1 MNYFEFNGHRSNEFG
16 IRIQKKNIYS
26 APKFDMSLQSIP
38 GKNGDLIVSNKRY
51 QNVGLSYTCYVV
63 AKTIEELSNKITLIK
78 NWLYRDV
85 DSYHDL
91 TDSYDTKFKRMAVFN
106 NKLDISDEV
115 SKIGIFTINFSCKP
129 QRYDLSGIESTTY
142 NNLAGIVNPYSLT
155 SKPYIKVNGSG
166 EGRLII
172 SNSKGNKIWVISGI
186 DDYIEIDSEEMNCF
200 KETELMNNLVSGD
213 GFPELTEGY
222 NSISYEGGITSI
234 EIIPRWV
241 SL

>member
-1 MNYFEFNGHRSNEFG
+1 MSYFEFNGHRSDEFG

-26 APKFDMSLQSIP
+26 APKFDMTLQSIP

-63 AKTIEELSNKITLIK
+63 AKTIDELSNKITLIK

-91 TDSYDTKFKRMAVFN
+91 TDSYDTKFKRRAIFN

-129 QRYDLSGIESTTY
+129 QRYLITGETIEIY
-142 NNLAGIVNPYSLT
+142 NSSFELINPYSL
-155 SKPYIKVNGSG
+155 SAKPYLKLNGTG
-166 EGRLII
+166 IGRLII
-172 SNSKGNKIWVISGI
+172 QNDKGNFIWSFNDI
-186 DDYIEIDSEEMNCF
+186 DEYVELDSEEMNFF
-200 KETELMNNLVSGD
+200 KGTLLKNSSVEGV
-213 GFPELTEGY
+213 GFPELVEGT
-222 NSISYEGGITSI
+222 NVISFDGDIISV
-234 EIIPRWV
+234 EIVPRWV